1 MIKRLFVLFV
11 ICFICGSLFCQENAI
26 YHNLDNGYS
35 VQYPNGW
42 ELEEDQENGTI
53 TIYKNNQNSLIHTH
67 LQISRA
73 LWEDGSLEEFVKAI
87 NLKDMKDLYADFSV
101 IEHSQEQYK
110 CMYEVSYLLNE
121 VKANSILYF
130 LKIEDQIFI
139 FLAMAQDD
147 ENYELDKEVFINIIE
162 SIEFQN

>member
-42 ELEEDQENGTI
+42 ELEEDQENETI

-67 LQISRA
+67 LQISSA

-87 NLKDMKDLYADFSV
+87 NLEDMKDLYSDFAI
-101 IEHSQEQYK
+101 IEHNQEQDE
-110 CMYEVSYLLNE
+110 CMYEVTYLLND
-121 VKANSILYF
+121 VKVNSIFSF